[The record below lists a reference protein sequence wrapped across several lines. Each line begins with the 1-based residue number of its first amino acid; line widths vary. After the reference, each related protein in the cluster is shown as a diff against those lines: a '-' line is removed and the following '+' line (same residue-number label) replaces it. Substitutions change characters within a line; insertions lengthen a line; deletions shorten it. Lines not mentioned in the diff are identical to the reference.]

1 MNENIRQWNILRN
14 LRHSETV
21 KYQNNVLIL
30 ILLQTKHSSESLY
43 YMVLYT
49 ILKWLF
55 VQLKLHKIANQIIKY

>member
-49 ILKWLF
+49 ILK
-55 VQLKLHKIANQIIKY
+55 